1 MDLERHHRQQRI
13 PPLITGGIEQTVVAV
28 DTTYA
33 DLAVLGRIGDDKA
46 QLDVLGSLDGAV
58 DIHDLYGPL
67 LAHIE
72 DDLGKRSR
80 SRPVGVPMNILVRVA
95 GMLRRQIAL

>member
-1 MDLERHHRQQRI
+1 
-13 PPLITGGIEQTVVAV
+13 
-28 DTTYA
+28 
-33 DLAVLGRIGDDKA
+33 
-46 QLDVLGSLDGAV
+46 VLGSLDGAV